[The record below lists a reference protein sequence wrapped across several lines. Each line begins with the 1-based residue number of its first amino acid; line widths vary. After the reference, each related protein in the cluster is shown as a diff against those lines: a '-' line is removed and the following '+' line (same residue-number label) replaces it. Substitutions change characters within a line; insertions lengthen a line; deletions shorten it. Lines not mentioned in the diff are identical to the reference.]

1 MVFMQTTI
9 NRLHQQWENTRKE
22 GDTVGQKIR
31 HILGLSGGK
40 DSSALAIYMRDK
52 VPEMEYAFCDTGK
65 ELPETYDFLDRL
77 EAFLG
82 KKINRLNA
90 DREFDHWLSVF
101 GGLLPSSQVRWCTR
115 LLKIKPFEEFV
126 GEDKAYNYIAIRADE
141 DRVGYKPL
149 KNVDARNIEP
159 KYPFKEDGIT
169 ERDVYRILEES
180 GLGLPEYYQW
190 RTRSGC
196 YFCFYQ
202 RKAEW
207 IGLKK
212 NHPDL
217 FDLAKDY
224 EKFDDKT
231 GERYTWSQD
240 ESLEELSDP
249 DRVRQVEEN
258 YAKAMAREKHAQP
271 NRPLLEIFGD
281 VLDDE
286 DDEEPCL
293 ICDL

>member
-1 MVFMQTTI
+1 MSK
-9 NRLHQQWENTRKE
+9 NR
-22 GDTVGQKIR
+22 R

-52 VPEMEYAFCDTGK
+52 VPQMEYAFCDTGK
-65 ELPETYDFLDRL
+65 ELPETYEFLDRL

-82 KKINRLNA
+82 KKIERLNA
-90 DREFDHWLSVF
+90 ERDFDHWLSVF

-115 LLKIKPFEEFV
+115 LLKIKPFEEFI
-126 GEDKAYNYIAIRADE
+126 GDDLAYNYVAIRADE
-141 DRVGYKPL
+141 DRIGYKPL
-149 KNVDARNIEP
+149 KNVENRNIDP
-159 KYPFKEDGIT
+159 KYPFKEDGVV
-169 ERDVYRILEES
+169 EADVYRILEES
-180 GLGLPEYYQW
+180 GLGLPEYYKW

-207 IGLKK
+207 VGLIE

-217 FDLAKDY
+217 FELAKSY
-224 EKFDDKT
+224 EKFNDET
-231 GERYTWSQD
+231 GERYTWSQS
-240 ESLEELSDP
+240 ESLAELSDAE
-249 DRVRQVEEN
+249 RIEQIKAS
-258 YAKAMAREKHAQP
+258 YSKAMTRKKASQP
-271 NRPLLEIFGD
+271 NRTLLEILGD
-281 VLDDE
+281 TLDDE

>member
-1 MVFMQTTI
+1 MSQ
-9 NRLHQQWENTRKE
+9 NR
-22 GDTVGQKIR
+22 R

-65 ELPETYDFLDRL
+65 ELPETYEFLDRL

-82 KKINRLNA
+82 KKIARLNA
-90 DREFDHWLSVF
+90 DRDFDHWLTMHS
-101 GGLLPSSQVRWCTR
+101 GLLPSSQVRWCTR

-126 GEDKAYNYIAIRADE
+126 GDDKAYNYIAIRADE

-149 KNVDARNIEP
+149 KNVETRNIEP

-169 ERDVYRILEES
+169 EADVYQILEES
-180 GLGLPEYYQW
+180 GLGMPDYYKW

-207 IGLKK
+207 VGLME

-217 FDLAKDY
+217 FELAKGY
-224 EKFDDKT
+224 EKYNPET
-231 GERYTWSQD
+231 GDRFTWSQG
-240 ESLEELSDP
+240 ESLVELSDP
-249 DRVRQVEEN
+249 NRVKEIKDN
-258 YAKAMAREKHAQP
+258 YEKAMGRKKAVQP
-271 NRPLLEIFGD
+271 NRRLLDIFGD

-293 ICDL
+293 ICEL

>member
-1 MVFMQTTI
+1 M
-9 NRLHQQWENTRKE
+9 
-22 GDTVGQKIR
+22 
-31 HILGLSGGK
+31 
-40 DSSALAIYMRDK
+40 
-52 VPEMEYAFCDTGK
+52 
-65 ELPETYDFLDRL
+65 
-77 EAFLG
+77 
-82 KKINRLNA
+82 
-90 DREFDHWLSVF
+90 F

-149 KNVDARNIEP
+149 KNVEARNIEP

-180 GLGLPEYYQW
+180 GLGLPEYYEW

-212 NHPDL
+212 NHPEL
-217 FDLAKDY
+217 FELAKDY
-224 EKFDDKT
+224 EKIDKDT
-231 GERYTWSQD
+231 GERYTWSQS

-249 DRVRQVEEN
+249 ERVRQSRRKLCEGDGTGE
-258 YAKAMAREKHAQP
+258 RTP
-271 NRPLLEIFGD
+271 NRIVRYLKSSVMSLTMRMMKNR
-281 VLDDE
+281 V
-286 DDEEPCL
+286 
-293 ICDL
+293 